1 MGKTDRM
8 YPDLFRPLVI
18 RNKRLKSRVVS
29 SPHGDPRMLR
39 ADREGYSIF
48 SEDAA
53 TYYGRIARGGAAIVN
68 TGHLGVDPRFYLG
81 AHREYFDFKNPRV
94 NAYLLPAMHRIVE
107 NVHAYGSLASI
118 ELNHGGQWC
127 TPVEGNRLLGPSY
140 MEKEDGLIVEPMDQ
154 AEMEYVADCFAEA
167 AYIGK
172 RAGFDVI
179 NVHAAHN
186 WLLGEFFSP
195 IENKRTD
202 EYGGSVENRARFPK
216 MVMERIRE
224 RVGDEMILA
233 MRISATE
240 VEAGGITLEEVSR
253 IVAIMSDTVDIV
265 QCSAGKIHDS
275 FTESFTFPSQYMPE
289 GTNSH
294 LARAVKASAPGCLI
308 ETIGGI
314 DDPAFANEVIRSGG
328 ADLVGMARGFI
339 ADPDWV
345 EKVRQNHPDDVRPCI
360 RCLHCLDFCE
370 PLESSGSMSYCSVNP
385 RRAFIHEPAP
395 IISYGGK
402 KNVAVIG
409 GGPAGMLAAIEI
421 ADRGHQVILV
431 EKEVKL
437 GGRLEFA
444 DFITFKRGVK
454 NYREYLK
461 RQVAKRENIQVL
473 LNTEANREL
482 LEAMAPDAIIVATGA
497 TKFTPAIKGI
507 GNKKVIHAAELF
519 KRTDEIGEKVVVIG
533 GGDVGCE
540 ITIQLQTM
548 GKTVDLIETEDRLM
562 KYSKDFWENKV
573 FTEFFLKH
581 EYKPELKS
589 FDDLRD
595 LDSVHIHL
603 RTSCTE
609 IRDEGV
615 LIREKDGETAFL
627 EADTVILA
635 TGLRNADDAPCF
647 DELASTVL
655 YIGDRAEVGNIENAS
670 RTAYACSL
678 QI

>member
-328 ADLVGMARGFI
+328 A
-339 ADPDWV
+339 
-345 EKVRQNHPDDVRPCI
+345 
-360 RCLHCLDFCE
+360 
-370 PLESSGSMSYCSVNP
+370 
-385 RRAFIHEPAP
+385 
-395 IISYGGK
+395 
-402 KNVAVIG
+402 
-409 GGPAGMLAAIEI
+409 
-421 ADRGHQVILV
+421 
-431 EKEVKL
+431 
-437 GGRLEFA
+437 
-444 DFITFKRGVK
+444 
-454 NYREYLK
+454 
-461 RQVAKRENIQVL
+461 
-473 LNTEANREL
+473 
-482 LEAMAPDAIIVATGA
+482 
-497 TKFTPAIKGI
+497 
-507 GNKKVIHAAELF
+507 
-519 KRTDEIGEKVVVIG
+519 
-533 GGDVGCE
+533 
-540 ITIQLQTM
+540 
-548 GKTVDLIETEDRLM
+548 
-562 KYSKDFWENKV
+562 
-573 FTEFFLKH
+573 
-581 EYKPELKS
+581 
-589 FDDLRD
+589 
-595 LDSVHIHL
+595 
-603 RTSCTE
+603 
-609 IRDEGV
+609 
-615 LIREKDGETAFL
+615 
-627 EADTVILA
+627 
-635 TGLRNADDAPCF
+635 
-647 DELASTVL
+647 
-655 YIGDRAEVGNIENAS
+655 
-670 RTAYACSL
+670 
-678 QI
+678 

>member
-1 MGKTDRM
+1 MSKAERI
-8 YPDLFRPLVI
+8 YPDLFKPLII

-29 SPHGDPRMLR
+29 SPHGEPRMLK
-39 ADREGYSIF
+39 ADRDGYSIF

-53 TYYGRIARGGAAIVN
+53 VYYGKIARGGAAIVN

-94 NAYLLPAMHRIVE
+94 NAYLLPSMHKIVE
-107 NVHAYGSLASI
+107 NIHAYGSLASI

-127 TPVEGNRLLGPSY
+127 TPVEGNKLIGPSY
-140 MEKEDGLIVEPMDQ
+140 MEKEDGFIVEPMDE

-195 IENKRTD
+195 IENQRTD
-202 EYGGSVENRARFPK
+202 GYGGSVENRARFPK
-216 MVMERIRE
+216 MVMDRIRE
-224 RVGDEMILA
+224 RVGEDMIIA

-240 VEAGGITLEEVSR
+240 VEAGGITMEDVCR
-253 IVAIMSDTVDIV
+253 IVEIMSETVDIV

-275 FTESFTFPSQYMPE
+275 FTESFTFPSQYMPQ

-294 LARAVKASAPGCLI
+294 LARAVKASSPNCLI

-314 DDPAFANEVIRSGG
+314 DDPAFANEMIRSGG
-328 ADLVGMARGFI
+328 SDLVGMARGFI

-345 EKVRQNHPDDVRPCI
+345 EKVKQNHPEDVRPCI

-370 PLESSGSMSYCSVNP
+370 PLDSSNSMSYCSVNP
-385 RRAFIHEPAP
+385 RRAFITEPMP
-395 IISYGGK
+395 IINYSGS

-421 ADRGHQVILV
+421 ADRGHNVTLI
-431 EKEVKL
+431 EKDSKL

-444 DFITFKRGVK
+444 DFIQFKRGIK

-461 RQVAKRENIQVL
+461 RQITKRDNIKVL
-473 LNTEANREL
+473 LNTTADGKL
-482 LEAMAPDAIIVATGA
+482 LDSLEPDTIIVATGA
-497 TKFTPAIKGI
+497 SKFVPDIKGKD
-507 GNKKVIHAAELF
+507 NKLVIHAADLF
-519 KRTDEIGEKVVVIG
+519 KRTDEIGNKVVVIG

-548 GKTVDLIETEDRLM
+548 GKTVDLIETEDKLM
-562 KYSKDFWENKV
+562 KYSKDFWENKT

-581 EYKPELKS
+581 EYKLDINS
-589 FDDLRD
+589 FDGLKEIDY
-595 LDSVHIHL
+595 VNIHL
-603 RTSCTE
+603 NTNCTE
-609 IRDEGV
+609 ITDKGV
-615 LIREKDGETAFL
+615 YITDQDGNNSFIS
-627 EADTVILA
+627 ADTVILS
-635 TGLRNADDAPCF
+635 TGLRNYPDAPNF
-647 DELASTVL
+647 DEFASNVI

-670 RTAYACSL
+670 RTAFASSL
-678 QI
+678 RV